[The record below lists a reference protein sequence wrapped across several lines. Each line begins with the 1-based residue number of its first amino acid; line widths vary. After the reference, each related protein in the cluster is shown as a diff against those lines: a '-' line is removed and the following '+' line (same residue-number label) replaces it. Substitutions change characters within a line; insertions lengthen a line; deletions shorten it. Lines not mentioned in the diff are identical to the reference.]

1 MKNLKIHILLLCV
14 INFVKAQDSTKA
26 LTHEIGFNTVALV
39 KQLISNNPTSTLAQS
54 PYTIFYNLYVK
65 DKSGIRLGL
74 GFNNFSTQTKIEG
87 EAAPR
92 KSTQNSFNFRAGFT
106 NNFIK
111 QNRITLNAFADVLYG
126 QSKLESVNT
135 STMQSFPTGTIT
147 TTSTSSDKTSSVG
160 GQVGV
165 GIKYNLYKH
174 LSIYAEVPVTF
185 LSGTTTSDVLVVE
198 TQQPTQKT
206 TSKSASTSISI
217 LVPTT
222 IYLVL
227 RF

>member
-1 MKNLKIHILLLCV
+1 MRNLKIHILLLCV

-54 PYTIFYNLYVK
+54 PYTIFYNQYVK

-74 GFNNFSTQTKIEG
+74 GFNNFSSQTKIEG
-87 EAAPR
+87 EPTPR
-92 KSTQNSFNFRAGFT
+92 KSTQNSFNCRAGFT

-135 STMQSFPTGTIT
+135 TIQSFPTGTIT
-147 TTSTSSDKTSSVG
+147 TTSTSSDETSSVG

-185 LSGTTTSDVLVVE
+185 LSGTTTSDVLVAE
-198 TQQPTQKT
+198 TLQPTQKT
-206 TSKSASTSISI
+206 TSKSTSTSISI